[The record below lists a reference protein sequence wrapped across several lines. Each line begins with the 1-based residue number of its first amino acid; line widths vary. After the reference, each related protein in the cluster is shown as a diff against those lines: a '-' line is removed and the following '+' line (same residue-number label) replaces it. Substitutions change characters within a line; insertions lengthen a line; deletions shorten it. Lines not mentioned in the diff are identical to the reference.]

1 MIWNQA
7 LNLLCNEILNSV
19 YTAQISLLQN
29 NYYIMNFREDKSV
42 AAGSSRWHIVVME
55 EVRQI
60 IPAAQQNHQRYAETG
75 SSGDGWSEQRAC
87 VAKWTFLTHI
97 IFSSLFEI
105 MD

>member
-1 MIWNQA
+1 
-7 LNLLCNEILNSV
+7 
-19 YTAQISLLQN
+19 
-29 NYYIMNFREDKSV
+29 
-42 AAGSSRWHIVVME
+42 ME

-97 IFSSLFEI
+97 IFSNLFEI